1 MNQLERLSCF
11 LMFLILFT
19 GQVFAGGQ
27 NRAGTSAAPVLMI
40 PVGSQYIAMGGANVS
55 TVKGL
60 EAIYWNPAGV
70 ALSGNDA
77 DAMFSYRQYIADMS
91 MNFVAASGD
100 LGIGTFGVSFRS
112 LNVGDINVTTMD
124 EPDGTG
130 EILSPTYFVLGFTYS
145 NALTDRISIGA
156 SANLINESWGKVSA
170 NGFSFDFGVE
180 YQNVFSVPNLSVGI
194 AVKNLGGSMQYGG
207 SGLTILANDPNSDR
221 GLTYYNVEAAEFE
234 LPSTVSMGVSYK
246 REINEENSI
255 SIAGAFNNNN
265 FSYDNY
271 RIGAEYSFRD
281 LLFIRGGYL
290 FSPQS
295 EDDTP
300 DIYEDF
306 SAGIGIGFGSIAD
319 VDVGLDYAYIPVK
332 YFDTNHVFTL
342 RMGF

>member
-1 MNQLERLSCF
+1 
-11 LMFLILFT
+11 
-19 GQVFAGGQ
+19 
-27 NRAGTSAAPVLMI
+27 
-40 PVGSQYIAMGGANVS
+40 
-55 TVKGL
+55 
-60 EAIYWNPAGV
+60 
-70 ALSGNDA
+70 
-77 DAMFSYRQYIADMS
+77 
-91 MNFVAASGD
+91 
-100 LGIGTFGVSFRS
+100 
-112 LNVGDINVTTMD
+112 
-124 EPDGTG
+124 
-130 EILSPTYFVLGFTYS
+130 
-145 NALTDRISIGA
+145 
-156 SANLINESWGKVSA
+156 
-170 NGFSFDFGVE
+170 
-180 YQNVFSVPNLSVGI
+180 
-194 AVKNLGGSMQYGG
+194 
-207 SGLTILANDPNSDR
+207 
-221 GLTYYNVEAAEFE
+221 
-234 LPSTVSMGVSYK
+234 MGVSYK

-306 SAGIGIGFGSIAD
+306 SAGIGLSFGSIAD